1 MSNSDEI
8 FTTQNIAEL
17 LSNSTGTEFED
28 KILAETRRRLENEPL
43 EDAKRSIDKL
53 IETLETFKE
62 EVTNTKEP
70 NTTEISEEDLAL
82 KLQEKYDEGFNAGY
96 TKANYD
102 MIDKIIDDISK
113 VKSATNNNG

>member
-1 MSNSDEI
+1 MSHSDEI

-17 LSNSTGTEFED
+17 LSKSTMSEFED
-28 KILAETRRRLENEPL
+28 QILAETKRCLEEQPV
-43 EDAKRSIDKL
+43 EDAKQSIDKL
-53 IETLETFKE
+53 INILESFKE
-62 EVTNTKEP
+62 EATTKP
-70 NTTEISEEDLAL
+70 VNTTEISEEDLAL

-113 VKSATNNNG
+113 VKSATNG

>member
-8 FTTQNIAEL
+8 FTTQTIAEL
-17 LSNSTGTEFED
+17 LSNSTATEFED
-28 KILAETRRRLENEPL
+28 KILAETKKCLEEKPV
-43 EDAKRSIDKL
+43 EDAKQSIDKL
-53 IETLETFKE
+53 IEVLESFKE
-62 EVTNTKEP
+62 QVTPKTI

-113 VKSATNNNG
+113 VKSATNG

>member
-1 MSNSDEI
+1 MSTSDEI

-28 KILAETRRRLENEPL
+28 KILAETRRCLEDKPL
-43 EDAKRSIDKL
+43 EDAKQSIDKL
-53 IETLETFKE
+53 IETLESFKQ
-62 EVTNTKEP
+62 EVTNKEV

-113 VKSATNNNG
+113 AKSATN

>member
-17 LSNSTGTEFED
+17 LSKTPANEFED
-28 KILAETRRRLENEPL
+28 QILAETKRCLEEQPAD
-43 EDAKRSIDKL
+43 DAKQSIDKL
-53 IETLETFKE
+53 INILESFKK
-62 EVTNTKEP
+62 EVKPTS
-70 NTTEISEEDLAL
+70 TTEISEEDLAL
-82 KLQEKYDEGFNAGY
+82 KLQEKYDEGLNAGY

-113 VKSATNNNG
+113 VKSATNG

>member
-1 MSNSDEI
+1 MSTSDEI

-17 LSNSTGTEFED
+17 LSNSSGTEFEE
-28 KILAETRRRLENEPL
+28 KILAETKRCLEEEPV
-43 EDAKRSIDKL
+43 EDAKKSIDKL
-53 IETLETFKE
+53 IEVLESFKE
-62 EVTNTKEP
+62 QATKKEV

-113 VKSATNNNG
+113 VKSATN

>member
-1 MSNSDEI
+1 MSHSDEI

-17 LSNSTGTEFED
+17 LSKSTMSEFED
-28 KILAETRRRLENEPL
+28 QILAETKKCLEEQPA
-43 EDAKRSIDKL
+43 EDAKQSIDKL
-53 IETLETFKE
+53 INILESFKE
-62 EVTNTKEP
+62 STEP
-70 NTTEISEEDLAL
+70 VNTTEISEEDLAL

-113 VKSATNNNG
+113 VKSATNG